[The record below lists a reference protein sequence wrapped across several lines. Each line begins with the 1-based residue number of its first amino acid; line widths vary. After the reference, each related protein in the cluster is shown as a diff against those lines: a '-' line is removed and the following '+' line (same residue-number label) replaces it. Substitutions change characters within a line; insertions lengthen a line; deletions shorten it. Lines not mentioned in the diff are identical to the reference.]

1 MGLPRCVWICFSVG
15 KKEVEVL
22 RDFPIS
28 IEIKLNFKLASVA
41 RRHCRFVRRKPKKS
55 GRMWVDMG
63 VALGW
68 PHLFVTAQ
76 EGNKANEKCVME

>member
-1 MGLPRCVWICFSVG
+1 
-15 KKEVEVL
+15 
-22 RDFPIS
+22 
-28 IEIKLNFKLASVA
+28 VA
-41 RRHCRFVRRKPKKS
+41 EDIVDLCGRKPKKS